1 MQLLQGQGTAEEAL
15 PGPDEIPNVGKA
27 ADVGRGLPTNV
38 GTVPINV
45 LRGANIIG
53 PPAPSIKLDR
63 KASKAAKRFFCS
75 SSFLRTLVAA
85 DCRCD
90 SLIDASCAGVIPDER
105 IKFA

>member
-1 MQLLQGQGTAEEAL
+1 MQLLQGQATAED
-15 PGPDEIPNVGKA
+15 PDEIPNVGKV
-27 ADVGRGLPTNV
+27 ADVGRGLPPNVPTNAD
-38 GTVPINV
+38 P

-63 KASKAAKRFFCS
+63 KASKAEKRFFCS

-90 SLIDASCAGVIPDER
+90 SLIDKSCAGVIPDER